1 MGRPFRGRK
10 RRKDAEDALAAGDLE
25 QARAAAGSAVSLAR
39 RPFLPGEDGTWVE
52 EKRSELADLRECALG
67 VLSDACLR
75 SGAAREAAKWA
86 EGLVALSPL
95 RETGYRRPPSAAN
108 GPASA
113 SGSVSGVD
121 SMIGFSDAVAG
132 GQV

>member
-1 MGRPFRGRK
+1 MGRPFCGRK
-10 RRKDAEDALAAGDLE
+10 RRKGRGSPKATSSRQGQRLGRRCHWCAG
-25 QARAAAGSAVSLAR
+25 RSC
-39 RPFLPGEDGTWVE
+39 PGRKGTWVE

-75 SGAAREAAKWA
+75 SGGAREAAKWA